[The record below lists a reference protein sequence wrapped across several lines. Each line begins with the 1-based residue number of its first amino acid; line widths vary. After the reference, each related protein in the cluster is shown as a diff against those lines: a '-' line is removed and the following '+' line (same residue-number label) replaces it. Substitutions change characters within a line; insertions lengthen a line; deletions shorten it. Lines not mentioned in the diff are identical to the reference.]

1 MNDLMSLSSA
11 SDKDDSPFQSLSDSE
26 VQLDGL
32 KYGANGKKQASLP

>member
-11 SDKDDSPFQSLSDSE
+11 SDKDDNLFQSLSDSE

-32 KYGANGKKQASLP
+32 QYGANGKKQASLP